1 VSLAPGRATRYAPAA
16 FSALALGCAVW
27 WGSRQQLPVLPDG
40 GAAWR
45 LLAGALALYAV
56 VMLLR
61 CERWHQMLVRTGVR
75 STRVDA
81 YGLVAVGYM
90 ANNALVARAGDVL
103 KAALTVRAAGV
114 SAARVVGLAVGERAF
129 DAVALI
135 VLFAA
140 AELLDSR
147 LGPTASTGM
156 LRGAAIV
163 GAIAVALAAAMVL
176 ARSTR
181 VGQAVRRQ
189 VVAAAA
195 SLRPLAGPAGAAL
208 LALSIGLWL
217 LEAGV
222 YLAVG
227 RAMGVRLDLP
237 AAVQLVTLVNLIGLI
252 PAAPANLGTFDA
264 AVLFA
269 TRRLAAGGSGLGYVL
284 ALRLV
289 LFVPITLVGLIVLV
303 TRHGGLQRLRTSRP
317 LTSVT

>member
-1 VSLAPGRATRYAPAA
+1 VSLAPGRGTRYAPAA

-27 WGSRQQLPVLPDG
+27 WGSRQQLPTLPDS

-103 KAALTVRAAGV
+103 KAALTARVSGAG
-114 SAARVVGLAVGERAF
+114 AARVVGLAVGERAL
-129 DAVALI
+129 DAGALI
-135 VLFAA
+135 VLFGA
-140 AELLDSR
+140 AELLDTR
-147 LGPTASTGM
+147 LGLTASTWM
-156 LRGAAIV
+156 LRGV
-163 GAIAVALAAAMVL
+163 AIAGVIALVLVAATGL
-176 ARSTR
+176 ARATR
-181 VGQAVRRQ
+181 VGQAVCRQ
-189 VVAAAA
+189 VISAAV
-195 SLRPLAGPAGAAL
+195 SLRPLAGPAGVGL
-208 LALSIGLWL
+208 LTLSVGLWL

-237 AAVQLVTLVNLIGLI
+237 AAVQLVTLVNL
-252 PAAPANLGTFDA
+252 GTFDA

-269 TRRLAAGGSGLGYVL
+269 TRRLASGGSGLAYVL

-317 LTSVT
+317 LTGVT